1 MHLAV
6 ERNLRNKIDIM
17 KIVILLFDKFTAL
30 DVTGPYEVLSRLPD
44 SQIFLVGLEKR
55 DYMDSYGL
63 KIVADYSISDISEA
77 DILLIPGG
85 FGIDNLLSNQKV
97 IDWIQKINT
106 STKWTV
112 SVCSGSLLL
121 AQSGLLDGKNCTTH
135 WRRKEQL
142 KKYPLTIQNDRY
154 VQDGKI
160 ITSAGV
166 SAGIDMA
173 LYLTSKLIG
182 DKGAKMIQ
190 LGLEYDPRPPFEYV
204 SPDKLPNKIIA
215 NLKS

>member
-1 MHLAV
+1 MEIA
-6 ERNLRNKIDIM
+6 
-17 KIVILLFDKFTAL
+17 ILIFDNYTAL
-30 DVTGPYEVLSRLPD
+30 DLVGPYEVLNKLPN
-44 SQIFLVGLEKR
+44 SKIQLVGLEKKEYS
-55 DYMDSYGL
+55 DTYGL
-63 KIVADYSISDISEA
+63 KISADYSMDEISQA

-85 FGIDNLLSNQKV
+85 FGIDNLLNNPQ
-97 IDWIQKINT
+97 IIEWIQQIDR

-121 AQSGLLDGKNCTTH
+121 AQAGLLNGKSCTTH

-142 KKYPLTIQNDRY
+142 RNYDVTVKDERY

-173 LYLTSKLIG
+173 IYLVSKIAG
-182 DKGAKMIQ
+182 DQTAKMIQ
-190 LGLEYDPRPPFEYV
+190 LAIEYDPQPPFDCG
-204 SPDKLPNKIIA
+204 SPDKFPQEMIDKLKNK
-215 NLKS
+215 K

>member
-1 MHLAV
+1 MEIA
-6 ERNLRNKIDIM
+6 
-17 KIVILLFDKFTAL
+17 ILIFDNYTAL
-30 DVTGPYEVLSRLPD
+30 DLVGPYEVLNKLPN
-44 SQIFLVGLEKR
+44 SKIQLVGLEKKEYS
-55 DYMDSYGL
+55 DTYGL
-63 KIVADYSISDISEA
+63 KISADYSMDEISQA

-85 FGIDNLLSNQKV
+85 FGIDNLLNNPQ
-97 IDWIQKINT
+97 IIEWIQQIDR

-121 AQSGLLDGKNCTTH
+121 AQAGLLNGKNCTTH

-142 KKYPLTIQNDRY
+142 RNYDVTVKDERY

-173 LYLTSKLIG
+173 IYLVSKIAG
-182 DKGAKMIQ
+182 DQTAKMIQ
-190 LGLEYDPRPPFEYV
+190 LAIEYDPQPPFDCG
-204 SPDKLPNKIIA
+204 SPDKIPQEMIDKLKNK
-215 NLKS
+215 K

>member
-1 MHLAV
+1 
-6 ERNLRNKIDIM
+6 M
-17 KIVILLFDKFTAL
+17 KIAILLFDKFTAL
-30 DVTGPYEVLSRLPD
+30 DVVGPYEVLSRLPD
-44 SQIFLVGLEKR
+44 SQIYLVGLDKR

-63 KIVADYSISDISEA
+63 KIVADYSINDISEA

-85 FGIDNLLSNQKV
+85 LGIDNLLTNQKV
-97 IDWIQKINT
+97 IEWIQKINN

-121 AQSGLLDGKNCTTH
+121 AQAGLLDGKNCTTH

-142 KKYPLTIQNDRY
+142 KNYPVTIQNERY

-173 LYLTSKLIG
+173 LYLTSKIIG
-182 DKGAKMIQ
+182 DNGAKMIQ
-190 LGLEYDPRPPFEYV
+190 LGIEYDPRPPFEYA
-204 SPDKLPNKIIA
+204 SPD
-215 NLKS
+215 